1 MIVMEKEKI
10 LVVLGPTSIGKTK
23 VSIDIA
29 KRLNSEIISTD
40 SMQIYK
46 KMDIGTA
53 KINEKEKEGIKHHMI
68 DLIDPKEEFSVY
80 DYQNLSLEI
89 IDKLLAE
96 NKTPILVGGS
106 GLYINSIL
114 YDLDFNKVSSDEKV
128 RNKYYGLK
136 EKKGKMFLYSLLE
149 EKDKEAAKKI
159 HPNNVKRVVRALEVL
174 EVTGKKYSLNNNFRK
189 YSEKYNFIIIGLEM
203 NRELLY
209 NRINL
214 RVEEMIEEGLINE
227 VEELYNEGYDKSY
240 QSMQAIGYKEI
251 IDYIEG
257 NTTKEEAVRLIK
269 RNTRRFAKR
278 QITWFKP
285 DDRIKWVD
293 ITDYKEN
300 YQSLLNEIM
309 LYIKERGVYIE
320 TIN

>member
-1 MIVMEKEKI
+1 MEKEKI

-174 EVTGKKYSLNNNFRK
+174 EVTGKKYSQNNNFRK

-214 RVEEMIEEGLINE
+214 RVERMIEEGLINE

-285 DDRIKWVD
+285 DDRIKWFD

>member
-1 MIVMEKEKI
+1 MEKEKI

-68 DLIDPKEEFSVY
+68 DLIYPKEEFSVY

-174 EVTGKKYSLNNNFRK
+174 EVTGKKYSQNNNFRK

-214 RVEEMIEEGLINE
+214 RVERMIEEGLINE

>member
-174 EVTGKKYSLNNNFRK
+174 EVTGKKYSQNNNFRK

-214 RVEEMIEEGLINE
+214 RVERMIEEGLINE

>member
-174 EVTGKKYSLNNNFRK
+174 EVTGKKYSQNNNFRK

-214 RVEEMIEEGLINE
+214 RVERMIEEGLINE

-285 DDRIKWVD
+285 DDRIKWFD

>member
-1 MIVMEKEKI
+1 MEKEKI

-68 DLIDPKEEFSVY
+68 DLIYPKEEFSVY

-174 EVTGKKYSLNNNFRK
+174 EVTGKKYSQNNNFRK

-214 RVEEMIEEGLINE
+214 RVERMIEEGLINE

-285 DDRIKWVD
+285 DDRIKWFD